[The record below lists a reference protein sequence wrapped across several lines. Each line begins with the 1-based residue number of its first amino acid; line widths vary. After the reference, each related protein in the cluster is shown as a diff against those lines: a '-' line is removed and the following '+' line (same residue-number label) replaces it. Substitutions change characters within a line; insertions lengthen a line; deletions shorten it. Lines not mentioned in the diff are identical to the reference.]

1 MAALM
6 DLKMTEPRRRKLG
19 GQLFSICRISI
30 GTVSTEAGVAGKSL
44 ARKRARNWLK
54 SKPYGFCHCGHPPAA
69 RFQYPRQF
77 AKLGVPVGKQRD
89 TKDRTGAIEAG
100 VGQIERLPAHAA
112 AVIGKSPIRRSEE
125 HTSELQS

>member
-6 DLKMTEPRRRKLG
+6 DLKRTEPRRRKLG

-89 TKDRTGAIEAG
+89 TKDRTGAKIGRASCR
-100 VGQIERLPAHAA
+100 ER
-112 AVIGKSPIRRSEE
+112 G
-125 HTSELQS
+125 